1 MYTAVTQLQ
10 DSSIVKELE
19 NIFYNIAQ
27 TDYGENGQW
36 PESEQGIQQCL

>member
-1 MYTAVTQLQ
+1 MYIAVTVIQNKG
-10 DSSIVKELE
+10 IVSEIE

-36 PESEQGIQQCL
+36 PECEQGI